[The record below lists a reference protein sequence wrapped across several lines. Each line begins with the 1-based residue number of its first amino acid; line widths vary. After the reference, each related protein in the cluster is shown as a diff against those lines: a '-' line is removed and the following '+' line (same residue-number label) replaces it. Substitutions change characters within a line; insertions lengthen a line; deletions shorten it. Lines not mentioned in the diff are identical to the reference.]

1 MKKVLAAIRRNGVE
15 VATVFDQVFSNT
27 YYKYLNRLGRYRAIL
42 SQNHNDNHKNS
53 MASQTVLMELGQGD
67 RVQVGSG
74 HTCHVSRVT
83 SDAAGVPL
91 HLHGAA
97 RQARQP
103 PDPIHGRPAEAP
115 HQPPRQL
122 RPDREAQEEG
132 HHVARVIM
140 PQRHHFIAFHV
151 LL

>member
-1 MKKVLAAIRRNGVE
+1 
-15 VATVFDQVFSNT
+15 
-27 YYKYLNRLGRYRAIL
+27 
-42 SQNHNDNHKNS
+42 

-74 HTCHVSRVT
+74 HVSRVT
-83 SDAAGVPL
+83 SNVAGVPL

-103 PDPIHGRPAEAP
+103 PDPVHGRPAEAP
-115 HQPPRQL
+115 RLPPRQL

-132 HHVARVIM
+132 HHVARVI
-140 PQRHHFIAFHV
+140 I
-151 LL
+151 

>member
-1 MKKVLAAIRRNGVE
+1 
-15 VATVFDQVFSNT
+15 
-27 YYKYLNRLGRYRAIL
+27 
-42 SQNHNDNHKNS
+42 

-74 HTCHVSRVT
+74 HVCHVCHVSRVT
-83 SDAAGVPL
+83 SYVAGVPL

-103 PDPIHGRPAEAP
+103 PDPVHGRPAEAP
-115 HQPPRQL
+115 RQPPRQL

-132 HHVARVIM
+132 HHVARVI
-140 PQRHHFIAFHV
+140 V
-151 LL
+151 